1 MIDYV
6 NVRKPSAFKM
16 WLRKNRESV
25 KYGAILAA
33 VLLVSMVGC
42 ACQQ

>member
-16 WLRKNRESV
+16 WMRKNRESV
-25 KYGAILAA
+25 KHGAILVA
-33 VLLVSMVGC
+33 VLLVSALGDTWL
-42 ACQQ
+42 Q

>member
-6 NVRKPSAFKM
+6 NVSKPSPFKM
-16 WLRKNRESV
+16 WVRKNRESV
-25 KYGAILAA
+25 KYGAILVA

>member
-16 WLRKNRESV
+16 WLCKNRESV
-25 KYGAILAA
+25 KYGAILA
-33 VLLVSMVGC
+33 VVILVSMLGDPWL
-42 ACQQ
+42 Q

>member
-6 NVRKPSAFKM
+6 NVRKPSPLKM
-16 WLRKNRESV
+16 WLRKNRESL

-33 VLLVSMVGC
+33 VVFVSMLGV

>member
-16 WLRKNRESV
+16 WMRKNRDSV

>member
-6 NVRKPSAFKM
+6 NVRKPSPLKT

-25 KYGAILAA
+25 KYGAILVA
-33 VLLVSMVGC
+33 VLLVSMLG
-42 ACQQ
+42 ASWLQ

>member
-16 WLRKNRESV
+16 WLRKNLESV
-25 KYGAILAA
+25 KYGAIIVA
-33 VLLVSMVGC
+33 VLLVSMLGVSWL
-42 ACQQ
+42 Q

>member
-6 NVRKPSAFKM
+6 NVRKPSQIKT

-25 KYGAILAA
+25 KYGAIIVA

>member
-6 NVRKPSAFKM
+6 NVRKPSPLKM
-16 WLRKNRESV
+16 WMRKNRESV

-33 VLLVSMVGC
+33 VLLVSMLGA

>member
-16 WLRKNRESV
+16 WARKNRESI
-25 KYGAILAA
+25 KYGAIMAA
-33 VLLVSMVGC
+33 VLLVSMLEA

>member
-16 WLRKNRESV
+16 WMRKNRESV
-25 KYGAILAA
+25 KYGAILA
-33 VLLVSMVGC
+33 VVILVSVLGDPWL
-42 ACQQ
+42 Q

>member
-6 NVRKPSAFKM
+6 NVSKPSAFKM
-16 WLRKNRESV
+16 WMRKNRESV
-25 KYGAILAA
+25 KYGAIMAA

>member
-6 NVRKPSAFKM
+6 NVRKPSPLKM
-16 WLRKNRESV
+16 WLRKNREPV
-25 KYGAILAA
+25 KYGAIMAA
-33 VLLVSMVGC
+33 VLLVSMLGA

>member
-16 WLRKNRESV
+16 WMRKNRESV

>member
-6 NVRKPSAFKM
+6 NVRKPSPLKM
-16 WLRKNRESV
+16 WLHKNRESL
-25 KYGAILAA
+25 KYGAILVA
-33 VLLVSMVGC
+33 VVLVSMLGA

>member
-6 NVRKPSAFKM
+6 NVRKPSPLKM

-33 VLLVSMVGC
+33 VLFVSTLG
-42 ACQQ
+42 ASWLQ

>member
-16 WLRKNRESV
+16 WMRKNRESV
-25 KYGAILAA
+25 KYGAIIAA

>member
-6 NVRKPSAFKM
+6 NVRKPSPLKM
-16 WLRKNRESV
+16 WLRKNRESL
-25 KYGAILAA
+25 KYGAILVA
-33 VLLVSMVGC
+33 VVVVSMLGV

>member
-6 NVRKPSAFKM
+6 NVRKPSALKM

-25 KYGAILAA
+25 KYGAILVA
-33 VLLVSMVGC
+33 VVLVSMLGV

>member
-16 WLRKNRESV
+16 WMRKNRESV
-25 KYGAILAA
+25 KYGAILVA
-33 VLLVSMVGC
+33 VILVSVLGDPWL
-42 ACQQ
+42 Q

>member
-6 NVRKPSAFKM
+6 NVRKPSAFKLWM
-16 WLRKNRESV
+16 RKNRESV
-25 KYGAILAA
+25 KYGAILVA

>member
-25 KYGAILAA
+25 KYGAIMA
-33 VLLVSMVGC
+33 VVILVSVLGDPWL
-42 ACQQ
+42 Q

>member
-6 NVRKPSAFKM
+6 NVRKPSPFKM
-16 WLRKNRESV
+16 WMRKNRESV

-33 VLLVSMVGC
+33 VLLVSTVGF